1 MATSTAVGG
10 SRGPSSSDAAPKA
23 SLGAAVPP
31 TAPGKD
37 TTPTEQTTSVSD
49 LLRELQETNRLLR
62 TLVSSRGELEA
73 AGGALGRAETLPLS
87 RASTVVSQLDA
98 GTLSAPPVPRPVKER
113 ARQLVEKLAQ
123 SVFGPTTQNGLQLF
137 RDQMLSNMHR
147 PEKPLPGLSRLEREK
162 WIDASEEVRVVTRMD
177 HTPASQA
184 GPCRDIELLWQRQY
198 WGRGSGTRTLIGTIT
213 NDQRDYLRR
222 HWPTQFEF
230 DGVAA
235 RCNRGLGTILNS
247 SSDFDG
253 VLRASP
259 LFYGNGGHLFPAF
272 AILGPRIGQHARVD
286 PLMPASSLVSP
297 GSLW

>member
-10 SRGPSSSDAAPKA
+10 SRGPSSSDADPKA

-37 TTPTEQTTSVSD
+37 THPTEQTISVSD

-73 AGGALGRAETLPLS
+73 SGGALGRAETLPLS
-87 RASTVVSQLDA
+87 RASTLISQLDA
-98 GTLSAPPVPRPVKER
+98 GMLAAPPVPRPVKER
-113 ARQLVEKLAQ
+113 ARQLVEELAQ
-123 SVFGPTTQNGLQLF
+123 SVFGPINQNGLQLF
-137 RDQMLSNMHR
+137 RDEMIDHIFK
-147 PEKPLPGLSRLEREK
+147 PEKPLLGLSHSEWGK
-162 WIDASEEVRVVTRMD
+162 IDASEEVRLVARLD
-177 HTPASQA
+177 NTPTSQV
-184 GPCRDIELLWQRQY
+184 GPYLNTELLWHRQR
-198 WGRGSGTRTLIGTIT
+198 WVPSNGAPIGHIT
-213 NDQRDYLRR
+213 SDQRDYLRR
-222 HWPTQFEF
+222 HWPTRFEF

-235 RCNRGLGTILNS
+235 RCNRGLGTILNN

-272 AILGPRIGQHARVD
+272 AILGPRVGQHVRVD
-286 PLMPASSLVSP
+286 PRMPASDLVSP